1 MIPPDEPPLFFTIK
15 HIITLPEAKLIYNI
29 VYRNTDYLIM
39 KTPAKNDCEQLDYH
53 PSLEKALLNT
63 ICEVISEI
71 EGDYKKTPPLEFV
84 NLDVFRILER
94 IKHQ

>member
-1 MIPPDEPPLFFTIK
+1 MIPQDEPPIFFTIK
-15 HIITLPEAKLIYNI
+15 HIITPPASKLIYSI
-29 VYRNTDYLIM
+29 GYRDADYLIM
-39 KTPAKNDCEQLDYH
+39 KTPAKKDCEQLDH
-53 PSLEKALLNT
+53 RPPLEQSVLRL

-71 EGDYKKTPPLEFV
+71 ERDYKKTPPLEFV